1 VRIAVAGCGVCGS
14 NLAPWQ
20 GRAWFRYPFEPGSP
34 GHEGWGT
41 VDELGD
47 GVADLAVGDR
57 VAFLS
62 GKALAEY
69 DVAGRGAV
77 VRLPPA
83 LDQQPFPGE
92 AIGCAFNVFRRSAI
106 RRGDTVAVVGVG
118 FLGAILTWLARE
130 AGARVIAL
138 GRRPFAREVAVRY
151 GADEVV
157 ALEDHRQALE
167 AVGALTSG
175 ALCDVVLEV
184 VGAQETLDLSA
195 ELTRERGR
203 LVIAGYHQDP
213 RQVNLQLWNWR
224 GLDVI
229 NAHERDPA
237 VYVQGIRAAADAVAS
252 GLDLRPLYTSFPLDD
267 AAAAFVAMET
277 RPPGFLKALVTP

>member
-1 VRIAVAGCGVCGS
+1 
-14 NLAPWQ
+14 
-20 GRAWFRYPFEPGSP
+20 
-34 GHEGWGT
+34 
-41 VDELGD
+41 
-47 GVADLAVGDR
+47 
-57 VAFLS
+57 
-62 GKALAEY
+62 
-69 DVAGRGAV
+69 VAGRAAV
-77 VRLPPA
+77 VRLPAA
-83 LDQQPFPGE
+83 LGDQAFPGE

-106 RRGDTVAVVGVG
+106 RRGDTVAVIGIG
-118 FLGAILTWLARE
+118 FLGAIVTWLAHE
-130 AGARVIAL
+130 AGARVIAI

-157 ALEDHRQALE
+157 TLDDHRRVVE
-167 AVGALTSG
+167 AVGALTGG

-184 VGAQETLDLSA
+184 VGEQGPLDLAA

-237 VYVQGIRAAADAVAS
+237 IYVDGIRAAADAVAS

-267 AAAAFVAMET
+267 AGAAFVAMEE
-277 RPPGFLKALVTP
+277 RPPGFLKALVIP